1 MFIDDILQKVNDF
14 SNSFSD
20 IILTKVESP
29 KELYQPFFFSDGI
42 KYECLLKHFHS
53 FATPAD

>member
-1 MFIDDILQKVNDF
+1 MFMYDILQNVNDF
-14 SNSFSD
+14 ANSFRD

-29 KELYQPFFFSDGI
+29 KVLFLDGI